1 MEAKFAA
8 ALIRTLGRYADG
20 VFLVAV
26 MFTSGTR
33 RICNVLIKRSF
44 LRNKKSR
51 PHREK
56 GSFSVTKTTAC

>member
-26 MFTSGTR
+26 MFASGTR

-51 PHREK
+51 PQGEK
-56 GSFSVTKTTAC
+56 GNFSVTKTTTC

>member
-51 PHREK
+51 PHGEK
-56 GSFSVTKTTAC
+56 GSFSVTKTTTC

>member
-26 MFTSGTR
+26 MFASGTR

-51 PHREK
+51 SHGEK
-56 GSFSVTKTTAC
+56 GSFSVTKTTTC

>member
-26 MFTSGTR
+26 MFASGTR
-33 RICNVLIKRSF
+33 RICNVLIKRNF

-51 PHREK
+51 PHGEK
-56 GSFSVTKTTAC
+56 GSFSVTKTTTC